1 MIERAKQSTILSAA
15 FHFGHR
21 ALIHVYGFRIRSNDP
36 ERPSP
41 ATVAERTGS
50 ENSGAPWKG
59 GAVIAVI
66 EILLIFFCLAAFAG
80 QLPPDVNESHY
91 LTKAKHFW
99 NPDYCP
105 DDLFLSSSFS
115 HWLFYASCGWLTQ
128 YVSLTTFAWIGRIA
142 TWILF
147 ATAWQRTARALN
159 RQFGMSVFSIALF
172 LILNDRFH
180 LAGEWVIGGF
190 EAKGIAYAFVLLGL
204 NQVFRNRWN
213 RAWPVLGI
221 AAAFHVVVGG
231 WAILATGIA
240 YLLTQLIPIHPD
252 DRRLL
257 TTKNHE
263 SPSRQFI
270 PLLIGFCIALIGIL
284 PPLLS
289 EWSTAERIA
298 RQAHFVHVHERIHH
312 HLMFESF
319 GTMQIARFSFLIMT
333 WAVFTGCFWNRV
345 LFRRLNLFC
354 AATLLVSFA
363 GLILSGIAEP
373 ADGTGAAEFELANTA
388 TSLLRFYWFRIADF
402 ALPFGIAMATS
413 VAITRSI
420 KATENAASHKF
431 AARLFCVLILAAFA
445 FAVAHRYGDLRPLA
459 DKNSLP
465 TYIDDP
471 VRTCLLYTSPSP
483 RDGLLSRMPS
493 SA

>member
-1 MIERAKQSTILSAA
+1 
-15 FHFGHR
+15 
-21 ALIHVYGFRIRSNDP
+21 
-36 ERPSP
+36 
-41 ATVAERTGS
+41 
-50 ENSGAPWKG
+50 
-59 GAVIAVI
+59 
-66 EILLIFFCLAAFAG
+66 
-80 QLPPDVNESHY
+80 
-91 LTKAKHFW
+91 
-99 NPDYCP
+99 
-105 DDLFLSSSFS
+105 
-115 HWLFYASCGWLTQ
+115 
-128 YVSLTTFAWIGRIA
+128 
-142 TWILF
+142 
-147 ATAWQRTARALN
+147 
-159 RQFGMSVFSIALF
+159 MSVFSIALF

-471 VRTCLLYTSPSP
+471 VRTKQTFQNWVKVCEWA
-483 RDGLLSRMPS
+483 RDNTPEDAVFITPVEQQTFKWYAQRNEVASWKDTPQDADSVIIWRDRLQRVYYPQKEYDGGLLALSDEQLLMLSKDFNVDYLLIPQSDLDQIQSRTRLKQVYPMNRMSKSTYVIFKFPDR
-493 SA
+493 